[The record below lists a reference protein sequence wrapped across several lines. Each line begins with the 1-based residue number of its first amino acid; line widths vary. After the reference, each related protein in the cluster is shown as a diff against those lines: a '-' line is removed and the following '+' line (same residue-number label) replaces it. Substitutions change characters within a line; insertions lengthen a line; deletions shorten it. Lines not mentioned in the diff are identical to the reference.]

1 MIYITMLYDKFKFRP
16 HSSINQ
22 CNIAIFI
29 LVIHENLAITTGK
42 KKMSS
47 FMQICSLTI
56 HLIALWGIVFA
67 DHNQVVFWFYQSL
80 VYIKCKSNIRS
91 KD

>member
-1 MIYITMLYDKFKFRP
+1 MTSSDS

-22 CNIAIFI
+22 CNIATFI

-42 KKMSS
+42 KGKMSS

-67 DHNQVVFWFYQSL
+67 DHYQVVFWFY
-80 VYIKCKSNIRS
+80 
-91 KD
+91 